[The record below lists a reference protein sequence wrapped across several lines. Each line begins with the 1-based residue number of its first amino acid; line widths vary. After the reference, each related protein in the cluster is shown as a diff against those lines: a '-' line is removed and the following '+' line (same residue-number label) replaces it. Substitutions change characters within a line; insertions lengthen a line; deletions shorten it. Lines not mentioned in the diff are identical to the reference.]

1 MPPPILEPI
10 SAGVVVFLLN
20 KYLISK
26 LNFCYPCEL
35 VEQQMHLDHEDDVS
49 STNTTVTDASS
60 SYTSH
65 TDVHVYHTT

>member
-10 SAGVVVFLLN
+10 SAGIIVFLLN
-20 KYLISK
+20 KYVISR

-35 VEQQMHLDHEDDVS
+35 VEQQMHLEHEDDVS
-49 STNTTVTDASS
+49 STNTTITDASA
-60 SYTSH
+60 TTH